1 VQETSLIDEGTGP
14 PPEVLCA
21 GRWDW
26 RAPAG
31 LKWDVMCG
39 PLIVLALL
47 PMASRGEAGR

>member
-1 VQETSLIDEGTGP
+1 MQETSLVDEGTGF
-14 PPEVLCA
+14 PEVLWA
-21 GRWDW
+21 GPMGR

-39 PLIVLALL
+39 PFIVLALL